1 VRLFQDRLEHR
12 REIAGRGIDDLQYLG
27 GRGFPLQ
34 RLGKFS
40 LTLGKLTFE
49 IGYPLLRIG

>member
-1 VRLFQDRLEHR
+1 MQDHVEHR
-12 REIAGRGIDDLQYLG
+12 REIAGRAVDNLQHLA

-49 IGYPLLRIG
+49 IGDPLLAID

>member
-1 VRLFQDRLEHR
+1 LAPCRILVT
-12 REIAGRGIDDLQYLG
+12 LG
-27 GRGFPLQ
+27 FA
-34 RLGKFS
+34 LGKFN